1 MFCATYVIIEFKS
14 CYALNRSLSV
24 VVGEIFTAAGA
35 AFNKLGELIMTLHS
49 VGEASPSSGKWTMQE
64 MDMLKSAVK
73 TFGGDLEKLNESI
86 KSKNISPQIK
96 PAPVPVK
103 RKSFEDPGT
112 VLKKQM
118 TATIKTVSQ
127 DKIRALNSVIS
138 QSTPK
143 SADITL
149 NMLNAMEPEVDV
161 EGLAASK
168 LDYDSPDN

>member
-1 MFCATYVIIEFKS
+1 MEKQRISRLT
-14 CYALNRSLSV
+14 LNQSSNLNKQTIRQKLPEKDLKMNHSNSSK
-24 VVGEIFTAAGA
+24 VGEIFTAAGA

-49 VGEASPSSGKWTMQE
+49 VGEASPSS
-64 MDMLKSAVK
+64 
-73 TFGGDLEKLNESI
+73 
-86 KSKNISPQIK
+86 SPQIK